1 MSLGAFVLGVLNG
14 LTIGLLAVGLVL
26 VYKSNRF
33 LNLAHAQLGTLSALL
48 TAKWVIDWGWNW
60 WVAFLMAIAV
70 GVLTGFVVDRF
81 LVAPLRARSSS
92 PIRLLLLSLG
102 VSQLLLAL
110 TYIPS
115 LSPNVA
121 NITSAQQRAWGGSYP
136 QPFLSNLHIGG
147 VRLTGMYVL
156 AAILVPILV
165 AALAAFMRYS
175 LLGKQIRA
183 AANNPDAAR
192 LAGISVR
199 RVSAVTWI
207 IAGGLSAVSAVL
219 QAPTQA
225 SFNVASLGPNLLMV
239 TLGAAAF
246 GAFVSLPLALAGGLL
261 LGLVSQLVSAT
272 TSNASMA
279 ELAVFLVIMAIVLV
293 RGRAIGRVFETS
305 GAAVEDVPVTRIASS
320 LRTNLL
326 VRHHRAWLAVGALA
340 VGLVW
345 PQLPYFSGAGNTFLL
360 TLVLIFAVVGVGLT
374 MLLGWGGQ
382 VSLGHFAVVGL
393 GAYITG
399 HLSTHGWSLA
409 GLFLVCGAVGA
420 V

>member
-1 MSLGAFVLGVLNG
+1 MSVGAFVLGLLNG

-48 TAKWVIDWGWNW
+48 VAKWVLDWQWSW
-60 WVAFLMAIAV
+60 WVAFVLAVAV
-70 GVLTGFVVDRF
+70 GVLTGFLVERF

-115 LSPNVA
+115 VNPDPAHGNRL
-121 NITSAQQRAWGGSYP
+121 YP
-136 QPFLSNLHIGG
+136 QPFQSSLRIGG

-156 AAILVPILV
+156 AAVLVPILV
-165 AALAAFMRYS
+165 AALAAFMRYT

-192 LAGISVR
+192 LSGISVR
-199 RVSAVTWI
+199 RVSAVTWVL
-207 IAGGLSAVSAVL
+207 AGGLSAVSAVL

-246 GAFVSLPLALAGGLL
+246 GAFVSL
-261 LGLVSQLVSAT
+261 
-272 TSNASMA
+272 
-279 ELAVFLVIMAIVLV
+279 
-293 RGRAIGRVFETS
+293 R
-305 GAAVEDVPVTRIASS
+305 
-320 LRTNLL
+320 
-326 VRHHRAWLAVGALA
+326 
-340 VGLVW
+340 
-345 PQLPYFSGAGNTFLL
+345 
-360 TLVLIFAVVGVGLT
+360 
-374 MLLGWGGQ
+374 
-382 VSLGHFAVVGL
+382 
-393 GAYITG
+393 
-399 HLSTHGWSLA
+399 
-409 GLFLVCGAVGA
+409 
-420 V
+420 